1 MHKFQMVRTRKAPN
15 KRKVE
20 TFMLKMAK
28 EASEDESSPPPRK
41 VPKIAENEEYLSDAT
56 ELYDL
61 DNESSESESD
71 NSEPQPSTSATEA
84 VPIQVIILSNYE
96 LVEWCIHALTV

>member
-1 MHKFQMVRTRKAPN
+1 
-15 KRKVE
+15 
-20 TFMLKMAK
+20 MLKMAK

-96 LVEWCIHALTV
+96 LVEWCIHALMV